1 MNEKKSPGFIA
12 RKGWPD
18 STGKGYAGHAET
30 GFSTI
35 WSVRTGYSIKNGI
48 LIEQR
53 SADALKS
60 YSPVADPSLP
70 GDFGRVYPSKKR
82 LLEFC
87 SLFGLL
93 GYGRLVPPKHRKEV
107 PPGSLTLGGDP
118 VHWIMAHS
126 HTVWIILQ
134 LLGWLE
140 ERDVG
145 ELSDVLRS
153 LPSGPYAYSSDI
165 VALEYWATR
174 ECKKRFLKEPV
185 RSAQL
190 VASRLI
196 NPNIKGINR
205 EISGP
210 DFGLQPKSRFVF
222 RAMIEAVY
230 WQLAD
235 KLEQGSGVRRCP
247 ECGRFFVARDKRSMY
262 CPPPD
267 GLTRSRCASRL
278 HVRAHRALKANKK
291 TTSKH
296 RRGK

>member
-1 MNEKKSPGFIA
+1 MNKEKSSGFIA

-18 STGKGYAGHAET
+18 STGRGYVGHAEA

-35 WSVRTGYSIKNGI
+35 WAVRTGYSIKNGI

-53 SADALKS
+53 STGVLKS

-70 GDFGRVYPSKKR
+70 GELGRIYRSEKR

-87 SLFGLL
+87 SMFGLL
-93 GYGRLVPPKHRKEV
+93 GYGRLVPPKQRKEV
-107 PPGSLTLGGDP
+107 DRRNLPLGGDP
-118 VHWIMAHS
+118 VDWIMAHS
-126 HTVWIILQ
+126 HTVGIILQ
-134 LLGWLE
+134 CLGSLE
-140 ERDVG
+140 ERDVY
-145 ELSDVLRS
+145 ELSDVIRS
-153 LPSGPYAYSSDI
+153 LPSGPYACSSDI
-165 VALEYWATR
+165 MEPEDWATPKCR
-174 ECKKRFLKEPV
+174 KEFLKDPV

-190 VASRLI
+190 IASRLI
-196 NPNIKGINR
+196 NRNIRGINR
-205 EISGP
+205 EIFGP
-210 DFGLQPKSRFVF
+210 VVGLQPKSRFVF

-235 KLEQGSGVRRCP
+235 KLEQGRGVRRCP

-278 HVRAHRALKANKK
+278 HVRAHRALKGNKK
-291 TTSKH
+291 SIQKQ